1 MKQKFFFVGILLTV
15 SSNWIFSQTV
25 DENFAPI
32 VQRTAQIY
40 SHTVQSD
47 GKILISG
54 DIVSVGSSVS
64 GAITRLNKD
73 GSLDQ
78 SFSAIGLPKSEI
90 DRVHT
95 LGDTLVLATS
105 YQGYAWLL
113 NKSGRLIFSR
123 TDWFRAYFI
132 GSKILAQ
139 RDDFSLAIVR
149 SERSEGSFICSF
161 FI

>member
-1 MKQKFFFVGILLTV
+1 MKQKFSFVVLLLTV
-15 SSNWIFSQTV
+15 ITNWISSQSV
-25 DENFAPI
+25 DENFVPI

-40 SHTVQSD
+40 SHAVQSD
-47 GKILISG
+47 GKIMISG
-54 DIVSVGSSVS
+54 DITRLELFVS

-73 GSLDQ
+73 GSLDE
-78 SFSAIGLPKSEI
+78 SFSAIGLPSSAI

-123 TDWFRAYFI
+123 TDWFRAYFL

-139 RDDFSLAIVR
+139 RDDFTLAL
-149 SERSEGSFICSF
+149 C
-161 FI
+161 